1 MRLRRLRTRIIVFF
15 VALFVTVQ
23 VAGFAIVSMTNTTNA
38 RAKIEGELD
47 VGERIFV
54 RLLDQNRDRLTQAAR
69 VLTAD
74 YAFREAVATRDIGTV
89 ESALRNHGAR
99 IQADVMMLAG
109 LDQQV
114 IATTGVAA
122 EDQAFPFAS
131 LISAAQRDG
140 TATSLELLD
149 ERGYQIVVV
158 PVLAPLPIAWVALG
172 FEVDDALTRDLQQLT
187 ALHVTFVTHE
197 NGQAWQLIASTLDAP
212 ARDVLTHGLAAAI
225 RPTDLQRLGEG
236 SDDEQQLRVM
246 SLSRHGE
253 ITVAAVLQRS
263 VAEAMSSFD
272 KLRRTL
278 VVLAALSL
286 VLIVG
291 GSVMLALGISRP
303 LSELANAAVRI
314 RKGDYATAVDDLG
327 RHDEIGMLAHS
338 LDHMRE
344 GIADREREILRLA
357 YQDTVT
363 DLPNRSLFNERLE
376 HAIETAR
383 RQRKPLSVLVMDLDR
398 FKYVNDTLGHSV
410 GDHVLREVA
419 QRLQALL
426 RSSDTVAR
434 LGGDEF
440 AILLE
445 TGSAEPVTAVAHK
458 ILRALEEPIVFAEQ
472 PVDVGTSIGVAHY
485 PSHGEDASTI
495 LRNADIAM
503 YVAKRNKSGFA
514 VFDSDYDTHQQR
526 HLSLLGELRQAV
538 DRGELR
544 VYYQPKVTLA
554 TARVGAV
561 EALIRWQHPT
571 RGLVPPAEFIPF
583 AEHTGYIK
591 VITRWVLEE
600 AIRQTGEWRAQGLH
614 LRVSIN
620 ISARDLMNR
629 DLPEMLAA
637 MLERYA
643 TPADAVCLEITESGF
658 MEDPAHAQKVLE
670 RLRALGLHLSIDDYG
685 TGFSSLSYIVRLPVD
700 ELKIDRSFVQRMAS
714 DKTTSTIVRSTID
727 LGHNLGLK
735 VVAEGVEDEEGM
747 RMLQQLGC
755 DHAQGFFM
763 SPPLPPEQLLE
774 WLQHSPWRSVDR
786 VVPARRPVPAEADLF
801 DPAAFLRL
809 SGV

>member
-23 VAGFAIVSMTNTTNA
+23 VAGFAVVSMANTTNA

-47 VGERIFV
+47 AGERVFV

-69 VLTAD
+69 VLSAD
-74 YAFREAVATRDIGTV
+74 YAFREAVATRELDTIR
-89 ESALRNHGAR
+89 SALRNHGAR
-99 IQADVMMLAG
+99 IDADVMMLAG
-109 LDQQV
+109 LDQRV
-114 IATTGVAA
+114 IATTGETPA
-122 EDQAFPFAS
+122 DDAFPFSS
-131 LISAAQRDG
+131 LLVDAQREG

-149 ERGYQIVVV
+149 GRGYQIVVV
-158 PVLAPLPIAWVALG
+158 PVLAPLPVAWVAMG
-172 FEVDDALTRDLQQLT
+172 FQVDDALALDLRQLT
-187 ALHVTFVTHE
+187 TLNVTFIAQGGARDWVV
-197 NGQAWQLIASTLDAP
+197 LASTLDASTRG
-212 ARDVLTHGLAAAI
+212 ALVQGLADAV
-225 RPTDLQRLGEG
+225 RPAELQRLDEG
-236 SDDEQQLRVM
+236 TPDEQQLRVM
-246 SLSRHGE
+246 ALSQHGE
-253 ITVAAVLQRS
+253 VTVAAVLQRS
-263 VAEAMSSFD
+263 VAEAMSAFD
-272 KLRRTL
+272 KLRQTL
-278 VVLAALSL
+278 VVLAAVSL
-286 VLIVG
+286 VLIVVC
-291 GSVMLALGISRP
+291 SIMLALGISRP
-303 LSELANAAVRI
+303 LSGLADAALRI
-314 RKGDYATAVDDLG
+314 RKGDYATPVDDLG
-327 RHDEIGMLAHS
+327 RQDEIGMLAHS

-363 DLPNRSLFNERLE
+363 DLPNRSLFNERLR

-419 QRLQALL
+419 RRLQGLL

-445 TGSAEPVTAVAHK
+445 TSAMEPVSAVVHK
-458 ILRALEEPIVFAEQ
+458 ILRTLEEPIVFADQ

-485 PSHGEDASTI
+485 PSHGDDASTI

-514 VFDSDYDTHQQR
+514 VFDPDYDTHQQR
-526 HLSLLGELRQAV
+526 HLSLLGELRRAV
-538 DRGELR
+538 ERGELR

-591 VITRWVLEE
+591 VITRWILEE
-600 AIRQTGEWRAQGLH
+600 AIRQTGEWWSMGLR
-614 LRVSIN
+614 LRTSVN

-629 DLPEMLAA
+629 ELPEMLSTL
-637 MLERYA
+637 LERHGA
-643 TPADAVCLEITESGF
+643 PADAICLEITESGF

-755 DHAQGFFM
+755 DHAQGYFM
-763 SPPLPPEQLLE
+763 SPPLPPEELLQ
-774 WLQHSPWRSVDR
+774 WLQNSSWRSVDR
-786 VVPARRPVPAEADLF
+786 IVGPRAVTVADADLF
-801 DPAAFLRL
+801 DPAAFLKL
-809 SGV
+809 AGV